1 MSYRL
6 YARFLFF
13 IALVSISYLALAPL
27 DDSPVTT
34 GWDKLNHLL
43 AFAVL
48 VMLLDWG
55 YPRMPLWQYKVPVL
69 LLYAC
74 LIEFIQA
81 FIPYREFSLLDIVAD
96 TLGMAVYLL
105 LRPRLGFLQLLSH
118 ERSQN

>member
-13 IALVSISYLALAPL
+13 IALLSISYLALGPI

-48 VMLLDWG
+48 LMLLDWG
-55 YPRMPLWQYKVPVL
+55 YPRMPLWQFKVPAL
-69 LLYAC
+69 LFYAC
-74 LIEFIQA
+74 LIECIQA

-96 TLGMAVYLL
+96 MLGLGVYLL
-105 LRPRLGFLQLLSH
+105 LRPRLRFLQSMGH
-118 ERSQN
+118 DRSQS

>member
-6 YARFLFF
+6 YVRLLFF
-13 IALVSISYLALAPL
+13 IALVIISYLALAPI

-48 VMLLDWG
+48 LMLLDLG
-55 YPRMPLWQYKVPVL
+55 HPRMAFWQFKVPAL
-69 LLYAC
+69 LFYAC

-96 TLGMAVYLL
+96 MLGLGVYLL
-105 LRPRLGFLQLLSH
+105 VRPCLLSSLLLSH